1 MRKHFESKIQASIF
15 SPPPFGFLWNP
26 LYLIRRGLWQAASKH
41 TQSIQGRVL
50 DFGCGSK
57 PYEPLFV
64 NCENYVGVDI
74 AKSGH
79 NHNDS
84 KVDVFWDGKTLPFD
98 DNFFDAC
105 VSFEVFE
112 HVFNPEAVLEELKR
126 VLKPGG
132 SLVITTPFAYGEHEV
147 PFDFARYTSY
157 GLRHLLTEAGFHVE
171 DVKKLG
177 DENLA
182 IGQLLVDYVSNRVP
196 KVKYFGF
203 VLKALV
209 TVPIIIVA
217 LVSSAVGRRKEEP
230 PLYLN
235 LLAVAR
241 KPTN

>member
-1 MRKHFESKIQASIF
+1 MAFDPSPIGIF
-15 SPPPFGFLWNP
+15 LNP
-26 LYLIRRGLWQAASKH
+26 TYLIRSRLWRNISRHAPGVK
-41 TQSIQGRVL
+41 GKVL

-57 PYEPLFV
+57 PYEGLFV
-64 NCENYVGVDI
+64 NRENYVGVDI

-112 HVFNPEAVLEELKR
+112 HVFNPEAVLAELKR

-132 SLVITTPFAYGEHEV
+132 SLVITTPFVYGEHEV
-147 PFDFARYTSY
+147 PFDFARYTSF
-157 GLRHLLTEAGFHVE
+157 GLRHLLTEAGFQ
-171 DVKKLG
+171 VKTLEKIG

-196 KVKYFGF
+196 RVKYLGF
-203 VLKALV
+203 VLKAIF
-209 TVPIIIVA
+209 TAPIIIAA
-217 LVSSAVGRRKEEP
+217 LAFSAVGRKREDT

-241 KPTN
+241 T

>member
-1 MRKHFESKIQASIF
+1 MAFNPSPSGIF
-15 SPPPFGFLWNP
+15 LSPT
-26 LYLIRRGLWQAASKH
+26 YLIRSRLWTHISRHAPEVK
-41 TQSIQGRVL
+41 GKVL

-57 PYEPLFV
+57 PYEGLFV
-64 NCENYVGVDI
+64 QCESYVGVDL

-84 KVDVFWDGKTLPFD
+84 KVDVFWDGKTLPFG
-98 DNFFDAC
+98 DNYFDAC

-112 HVFNPEAVLEELKR
+112 HVFNPEAVLAELKR

-132 SLVITTPFAYGEHEV
+132 FLLITTPFVYGEHEV
-147 PFDFARYTSY
+147 PFDFVRYTSY
-157 GLRHLLTEAGFHVE
+157 GLRHLLTEAGFQVE
-171 DVKKLG
+171 AVEKLG

-196 KVKYFGF
+196 RVKYLGF
-203 VLKALV
+203 VLKAIFTAPV
-209 TVPIIIVA
+209 IIAA
-217 LVSSAVGRRKEEP
+217 LTFSTVGRKREDT

-241 KPTN
+241 K

>member
-1 MRKHFESKIQASIF
+1 MAFNPSPVGIF
-15 SPPPFGFLWNP
+15 LSPT
-26 LYLIRRGLWQAASKH
+26 YLIRSRLWKRISTHASRVK
-41 TQSIQGRVL
+41 GKVL

-57 PYEPLFV
+57 PYEGLFV
-64 NCENYVGVDI
+64 NCESYVGVDI

-98 DNFFDAC
+98 DSFFDTC

-112 HVFNPEAVLEELKR
+112 HLFNPAGVLAELKR

-132 SLVITTPFAYGEHEV
+132 SLVITTPFVYGEHEV

-157 GLRHLLTEAGFHVE
+157 GLRHLLTEAGFQVE
-171 DVKKLG
+171 VVEKLG

-182 IGQLLVDYVSNRVP
+182 IGQLIVDYVSNRVP
-196 KVKYFGF
+196 KVKYVGF
-203 VLKALV
+203 VLKALI
-209 TVPIIIVA
+209 TFPIIIFA
-217 LVSSAVGRRKEEP
+217 LVSSAVGRSKSEP

-241 KPTN
+241 KQNNGSFAE

>member
-1 MRKHFESKIQASIF
+1 MRTPINLLRNAIDEQSHNPSHLGVI
-15 SPPPFGFLWNP
+15 LNP
-26 LYLIRRGLWQAASKH
+26 LYLIRKELWHAVASQAPRL
-41 TQSIQGRVL
+41 TGRVL

-57 PYEPLFV
+57 PYEGLFV
-64 NCENYVGVDI
+64 NCESYVGVDI
-74 AKSGH
+74 AQSGH

-98 DNFFDAC
+98 DNSFDAC

-112 HVFNPEAVLEELKR
+112 HVFNPEAVLAELKR
-126 VLKPGG
+126 VLKPKG
-132 SLVITTPFAYGEHEV
+132 SLVITTPFVYGEHEV
-147 PFDFARYTSY
+147 PFDFARYTSF
-157 GLRHLLTEAGFHVE
+157 GLRHLLSNAGFQVE
-171 DVKKLG
+171 DVEKLG

-203 VLKALV
+203 VLKALF

-217 LVSSAVGRRKEEP
+217 LVSSAVGRRKEDP
-230 PLYLN
+230 PIYLN

-241 KPTN
+241 K